1 MRVCNVGLLLSS
13 PLLTAGLQ
21 SVLRGVHG
29 LAVTD
34 IGQDISPAEYERRIS
49 SSPLSLIIVDP
60 FTARHCPADVTSVL
74 LAAGQVPDSERT
86 AHAAVLSVYDSAE
99 TVIERITSLT
109 DPSKS
114 SSADARGSDLS
125 PREKDVILAIVKGL
139 SNKEIA
145 TEMNV
150 SVNTVMTHRR
160 NIASKLQIHSPAGL
174 TIFAIATGL
183 VKIEDVAL

>member
-1 MRVCNVGLLLSS
+1 MRVYTVGLLLSS
-13 PLLTAGLQ
+13 PLLTAGMQ

-29 LAVTD
+29 ITVTD
-34 IGQDISPAEYERRIS
+34 LGRDASPEDYGRRITS
-49 SSPLSLIIVDP
+49 ASPSLIILDH
-60 FTARHCPADVTSVL
+60 FTAQYCPADITSL
-74 LAAGQVPDSERT
+74 LLTSAQVPERESS
-86 AHAAVLSVYDSAE
+86 AHAGIISVYDSPE
-99 TVIERITSLT
+99 SIVERITTLT
-109 DPSKS
+109 QPSRTAAS
-114 SSADARGSDLS
+114 DSRGSDLS
-125 PREKDVILAIVKGL
+125 PREKDVILAIVKGM

-160 NIASKLQIHSPAGL
+160 NIAAKLQIHSPAGL

>member
-1 MRVCNVGLLLSS
+1 MRVANVGLLLSS

-29 LAVTD
+29 LTVTD
-34 IGQDISPAEYERRIS
+34 LGRDASPEQYSRRIS
-49 SSPLSLIIVDP
+49 SAALSLIILDP
-60 FTARHCPADVTSVL
+60 FTAQYCPSDVSSLLLTS
-74 LAAGQVPDSERT
+74 AQVPDRERS
-86 AHAAVLSVYDSAE
+86 AHEGILSVYDSVE
-99 TVIERITSLT
+99 TIIERITALT
-109 DPSKS
+109 DPSRGQS
-114 SSADARGSDLS
+114 SDQRGSDLS

-145 TEMNV
+145 SEMNV

-160 NIASKLQIHSPAGL
+160 NIAAKLQIHSPAGL
-174 TIFAIATGL
+174 TIFAIATVL

>member
-1 MRVCNVGLLLSS
+1 MRVHTIGLLLSS
-13 PLLTAGLQ
+13 PLITAGLQ
-21 SVLRGVHG
+21 TLLRGIHG
-29 LAVTD
+29 LTVTD
-34 IGQDISPAEYERRIS
+34 LGQNASPDEYCRRIAS
-49 SSPLSLIIVDP
+49 TPLSLVILDP
-60 FTARHCPADVTSVL
+60 FTAQYCPADVTSVL
-74 LAAGQVPDSERT
+74 LTSAQVPERERS
-86 AHAAVLSVYDSAE
+86 AHACLLSIYD
-99 TVIERITSLT
+99 TPDTIIGKIKSLT
-109 DPSKS
+109 DPANS
-114 SSADARGSDLS
+114 SSSDSRGSDLS
-125 PREKDVILAIVKGL
+125 PREKDVILAIVKGM